1 MICSFADITGNGSGT
16 IANQMAGFFAVKANN
31 AMTGIGEMAAR
42 FSLSNIMKLNKCS
55 AKAHIARNG
64 RFQANTIV
72 TAPILNVFPSRVA
85 KETPSVGDNCTVIC
99 EALHYC

>member
-42 FSLSNIMKLNKCS
+42 FSLSNIMK
-55 AKAHIARNG
+55 
-64 RFQANTIV
+64 T
-72 TAPILNVFPSRVA
+72 
-85 KETPSVGDNCTVIC
+85 E
-99 EALHYC
+99 